1 MTARTA
7 GTVLLLSGRASS
19 YTSVIPAQGVP
30 EPRAGY
36 NHLDVVGEE
45 DEPCGSSL
53 SLFMFAVLGE
63 MRSSRDTLNQQHVFP
78 GMFLFLKMPQSFFKI
93 NGTIYN

>member
-7 GTVLLLSGRASS
+7 GTVLLLSRRASS

-45 DEPCGSSL
+45 DEPC
-53 SLFMFAVLGE
+53 
-63 MRSSRDTLNQQHVFP
+63 
-78 GMFLFLKMPQSFFKI
+78 
-93 NGTIYN
+93 